1 MKKELSKG
9 KMPQNILNIFDEPR
23 YLYTQAEIQKKFGE
37 GVYQSIITTPE
48 FQRLK
53 GISFLGTIDV
63 FDLFGTKYKFSRFD
77 HSIGVALIAK
87 KIAEFLNLD
96 QNRTKT
102 LIVASLLHDIGH
114 PPLSHCLE
122 SIFSEHV
129 RYACNGHHT
138 QTRRLI
144 VGSLQYKSNVV
155 NLHKVLKKHSVN
167 IAEISLLL
175 SGRCGDKVL
184 NTLMDN
190 PFNPDTIDG
199 INRAAWSFGEKA
211 VATEDILKS
220 FSILNGEVVL
230 NLNYRDSLD
239 AFWSLKNRIYNLY
252 IYNPKNLI
260 AEHFLSML
268 FEQIASDETNFKK
281 ISLMTDNDFLF
292 YLFKQKKVQS
302 FLSSIRIN
310 GSFLENFQ
318 EDISLCNTFEKRRL
332 KKFIYMDNK
341 NFKMPNRI
349 KLSDAKGCYIR
360 SCSYCNLPN
369 DTKFL
374 RELEQNI
381 ERNYLMHGYYSGE
394 CTGQ

>member
-23 YLYTQAEIQKKFGE
+23 YLYTQAEIQKNFGE

-138 QTRRLI
+138 QTCRLI

-175 SGRCGDKVL
+175 SGRSGDKVL
-184 NTLMDN
+184 KTLMDN

-252 IYNPKNLI
+252 IYDPKNLI

-302 FLSSIRIN
+302 FLSAIRKN

-318 EDISLCNTFEKRRL
+318 EDISLCNTFEKRKL
-332 KKFIYMDNK
+332 KKFSYMDNK
-341 NFKMPNRI
+341 NFKMPNSI